1 MEPRKR
7 STYST
12 GCTEEMSTRLGG
24 CGEDVNVAYPAIG
37 GGSRSRRHL
46 RSAQTHGPAMAGGGA
61 TAVDRQAC
69 LGSIRTVASTRT
81 GILR

>member
-1 MEPRKR
+1 MGGAAKT
-7 STYST
+7 S
-12 GCTEEMSTRLGG
+12 MSPIRLGG
-24 CGEDVNVAYPAIG
+24 GF
-37 GGSRSRRHL
+37 RSRRHL

-81 GILR
+81 GAF